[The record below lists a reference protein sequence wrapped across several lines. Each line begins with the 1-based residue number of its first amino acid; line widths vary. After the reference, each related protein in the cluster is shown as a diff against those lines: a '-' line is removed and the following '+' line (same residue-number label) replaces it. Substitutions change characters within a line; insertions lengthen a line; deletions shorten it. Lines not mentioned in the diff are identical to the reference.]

1 MGSIVMTEI
10 KVDNIVDVAGTGKP
24 NFPVA
29 PTHSTGSALS
39 TLNTYQYDTTTRVV
53 TVVDDNGTNKFAI
66 DGVTAPTITLLR
78 GVTYTFDVSDSSVST
93 HPLAFK
99 NAGTSYTT
107 GITSSGTAGTANA
120 TVTFVV
126 AADAPLTGLT
136 YYCTTHG
143 DGMGSSVTTSDP
155 KNGAMLWD
163 GTSVNFYVD
172 SEFKSIGTSDSGGGG
187 SSSNWNV
194 SLSNVSYDSKSLS
207 VSSQDLAPHDVATND
222 DGTKIYMIG
231 NQNDTIYQYSLSTAN
246 DISTASYDNV
256 SLDVTSQG
264 TPRGLVFSTDGTK
277 MYMCEATNPDE
288 IHQYDLSTAF
298 DLSTASYNNVK
309 LDIQSQLASA
319 SGVRFNN
326 DGTRMFS
333 CGPSNQNIYQ
343 YDLSTAFDLSTASYN
358 NESYSG
364 HLTQENNVMAI
375 CFSGDGTKMYV
386 VGQQN
391 DTIYQYG
398 LSTAW
403 DITTASYD
411 NLSLSV
417 NSQDG
422 SPSGIT
428 FSRDG
433 TKLFYVGYTTDTIYQ
448 YSTGVGSG
456 GGGGGS
462 GIAWGGTRALRFGGN
477 IASPANATNTIDY
490 YDISATGNATDFGDL
505 IQAEYGGSAASSG
518 TRAFKAGGYK
528 TGSGFGAINNIE
540 YVTVSTPGNATDFGD
555 MTESIYS
562 ATAVSDSTRGCMCG
576 GYSATS
582 SSYTSNIE
590 YITIATTGNATDLGA
605 VLSGNRANMA
615 GWNDATRGVLGGGES
630 PTTNQIQYF
639 TIQSS
644 ANALDFGD
652 LGETWKRAEGAGD
665 STRMLFMGGRRTN
678 SGNSN
683 NWSNAI
689 EYVTMQTT
697 GDSTDFGD
705 LINYCDQR
713 AGSSDGTYA
722 CVAGGN
728 VNGSISVD
736 IDRVTVQ
743 TTGNATDHGD
753 LTQANERPNGASGN
767 AS

>member
-10 KVDNIVDVAGTGKP
+10 KVDNIVNVAGTGKP

-53 TVVDDNGTNKFAI
+53 TVVNDGGTNKFAI

-107 GITSSGTAGTANA
+107 GITSSGTAGTAGA

-163 GTSVNFYVD
+163 GAVKFYID
-172 SEFKSIGTSDSGGGG
+172 SEFKSIGTSDSGG
-187 SSSNWNV
+187 SS
-194 SLSNVSYDSKSLS
+194 
-207 VSSQDLAPHDVATND
+207 
-222 DGTKIYMIG
+222 
-231 NQNDTIYQYSLSTAN
+231 
-246 DISTASYDNV
+246 DIS
-256 SLDVTSQG
+256 
-264 TPRGLVFSTDGTK
+264 
-277 MYMCEATNPDE
+277 
-288 IHQYDLSTAF
+288 
-298 DLSTASYNNVK
+298 
-309 LDIQSQLASA
+309 
-319 SGVRFNN
+319 
-326 DGTRMFS
+326 
-333 CGPSNQNIYQ
+333 
-343 YDLSTAFDLSTASYN
+343 
-358 NESYSG
+358 
-364 HLTQENNVMAI
+364 
-375 CFSGDGTKMYV
+375 
-386 VGQQN
+386 
-391 DTIYQYG
+391 
-398 LSTAW
+398 
-403 DITTASYD
+403 
-411 NLSLSV
+411 
-417 NSQDG
+417 
-422 SPSGIT
+422 
-428 FSRDG
+428 
-433 TKLFYVGYTTDTIYQ
+433 
-448 YSTGVGSG
+448 
-456 GGGGGS
+456 
-462 GIAWGGTRALRFGGN
+462 WGGTRALRFGGN

-555 MTESIYS
+555 MTESIYT

-576 GYSATS
+576 GYSDTS

-605 VLSGNRANMA
+605 VLSGPRSNMA
-615 GWNDATRGVLGGGES
+615 GWNDSTRGVLGGGES
-630 PTTNQIQYF
+630 PITNQIQYF

-644 ANALDFGD
+644 SNALDFGD

-697 GDSTDFGD
+697 GNSTDFGD